1 MAVGED
7 GRVTVYTGKVEG
19 VYRSTLAT
27 AARRYRAAHGLPA
40 AGTIG
45 ARVWVSL
52 LSRGTT
58 PVLKVGSASDAVRRV
73 QRSLNAAD
81 RAGLAVTGVFDAP
94 TTAAVRTYQRDH
106 ALPQTGVVT
115 TTLWSKLQAG
125 LR

>member
-1 MAVGED
+1 
-7 GRVTVYTGKVEG
+7 
-19 VYRSTLAT
+19 
-27 AARRYRAAHGLPA
+27 
-40 AGTIG
+40 
-45 ARVWVSL
+45 
-52 LSRGTT
+52 
-58 PVLKVGSASDAVRRV
+58 V

-115 TTLWSKLQAG
+115 TALWGKLQAG